1 MKSVNVIKVGLFQK
15 TWALAQRMMP
25 GPSQGADMRPPSG
38 APNSGE
44 PSLGL
49 ADVNVISVAFQAS
62 ALSHAEPGDRNEAAQ
77 GPSPS
82 QPETLGPPSAAN
94 ASVEALA
101 GQVLTL
107 VEVVSAQEADLKA
120 LKTRVQQLEEQ
131 DQAIMVAFTTFFHVL
146 AAKRIARLED
156 IAAILHSI
164 IATAE
169 REAYPSGS
177 IHFLQRLATMLQEPS
192 GARAEQE
199 SR

>member
-1 MKSVNVIKVGLFQK
+1 
-15 TWALAQRMMP
+15 
-25 GPSQGADMRPPSG
+25 
-38 APNSGE
+38 
-44 PSLGL
+44 
-49 ADVNVISVAFQAS
+49 
-62 ALSHAEPGDRNEAAQ
+62 
-77 GPSPS
+77 
-82 QPETLGPPSAAN
+82 
-94 ASVEALA
+94 
-101 GQVLTL
+101 VLTL

-192 GARAEQE
+192 GAGAEQE